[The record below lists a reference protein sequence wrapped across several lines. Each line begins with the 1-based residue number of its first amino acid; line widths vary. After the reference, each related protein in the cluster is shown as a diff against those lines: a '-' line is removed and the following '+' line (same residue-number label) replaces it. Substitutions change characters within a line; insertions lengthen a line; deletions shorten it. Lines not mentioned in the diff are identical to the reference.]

1 MPVQRLVLL
10 GDSILDNYPYTDPEP
25 DTTAHLKRMLAPTWS
40 VERLAV
46 DGATMGR
53 VPSQLGR
60 LEGRPD
66 VAVLSIG
73 GNDVT
78 RHTDLLDR
86 PGTGLELLEQLL
98 TIADDFARDYELAA
112 RAVAKQAKRTVL
124 CTIYE
129 VQLQPAIA
137 ARLVRLPLGVLNDR
151 IMQIGSRLGLDVLEL
166 RSVCTDPEDFVLS
179 IEPSAQGAEKIAAA
193 IAAMVRNES
202 SLSSA
207 RVYSGLDRP

>member
-25 DTTAHLKRMLAPTWS
+25 DTTAHVKRMLGPAWS
-40 VERLAV
+40 IELLAE
-46 DGATMGR
+46 DGATMSR

-78 RHTDLLDR
+78 RHADLLGH
-86 PGTGLELLEQLL
+86 PGTGIELLEDLL
-98 TIADDFARDYELAA
+98 TIADDFARSYELAA
-112 RAVAKQAKRTVL
+112 RAVAKRAKRTVL

-129 VQLQPAIA
+129 VQLEPAMA
-137 ARLVRLPLGVLNDR
+137 ARLVRVPLGVLNDR
-151 IMQIGSRLGLDVLEL
+151 IVRIGSRLGLDVLEL
-166 RSVCTDPEDFVLS
+166 RSICTDPGDFVLS
-179 IEPSAQGAEKIAAA
+179 IEPSAQGAERIAEA
-193 IAAMVRNES
+193 IAALARNET
-202 SLSSA
+202 SLSSP
-207 RVYSGLDRP
+207 RVFSRLDRP